1 MIMMATFETR
11 ATIHYF
17 TNERNLYMLPEW
29 FVSLWIGAFE
39 FSNAIRATKVRVKH
53 FGIWWCS
60 KPAFLLIDD
69 KTTGVCNETSVT
81 TLTINSLHISLHLI
95 PQAIRCRRGSSST
108 LGTEKRRATL
118 FKLVGKGDWRGFAGT
133 PFWPSRNFIHCLAI
147 HTSST
152 ICKYSTSI
160 AAIVKHLCPNVFSCI
175 CAPRLLM
182 ENHQMV
188 WLWNTHI
195 SGLRCGDER
204 THVNVCVKNFLLFLA
219 FESSPV
225 ILLVSHCQH
234 WSV

>member
-17 TNERNLYMLPEW
+17 TNERNLYMLPGW
-29 FVSLWIGAFE
+29 FVSFWIGAFE

-53 FGIWWCS
+53 FGIWWYS

-95 PQAIRCRRGSSST
+95 PQAIGCRRGSSST

-118 FKLVGKGDWRGFAGT
+118 FKRVGKGDWRGFAGT
-133 PFWPSRNFIHCLAI
+133 PFWPSRDFIHCLAI

-160 AAIVKHLCPNVFSCI
+160 AAHCETPLSK
-175 CAPRLLM
+175 
-182 ENHQMV
+182 
-188 WLWNTHI
+188 
-195 SGLRCGDER
+195 
-204 THVNVCVKNFLLFLA
+204 CV
-219 FESSPV
+219 
-225 ILLVSHCQH
+225 
-234 WSV
+234 